1 MNKPLEPLDAYY
13 AEAAS
18 WNRDRLQSMRTSHR
32 IAWAIAGAAA
42 LIAILEAIALA
53 VLTPLKTVQPYTLM
67 VDKTTGY
74 VQALKPLDAATIAPD
89 AALTQSFLVQY
100 VIAREGFDL
109 ATLNDDYRKVAL
121 FSAGAARTSY
131 IGEMQV
137 NNPKSPLM
145 LYPRTTVVEVRVKSV
160 SPLGPDA
167 ALVRFDTVREDKGAE
182 AQPPA
187 SWVAVVRY
195 RYSLAPMKLDDRFV
209 NPLGFQVTSYR
220 KDPEVLPTVEATST
234 VAGARQP
241 ASGAPLAPSY
251 PPAPQLGAVQQQSA
265 AQQPSVA
272 QSPNLSGRS
281 RE

>member
-1 MNKPLEPLDAYY
+1 
-13 AEAAS
+13 
-18 WNRDRLQSMRTSHR
+18 
-32 IAWAIAGAAA
+32 
-42 LIAILEAIALA
+42 
-53 VLTPLKTVQPYTLM
+53 VQPYTLM

-109 ATLNDDYRKVAL
+109 ATLNDDYHKVAL